1 MREDTIQHS
10 IENKGLDDK
19 NYTSISTANLT
30 NSYIIIYHND
40 LEMFRVKITLKK
52 SEYMKYLEAI
62 RPEVTETFGRSR
74 VILEED
80 DSNIYIIIDAPDASS
95 LRASVSSLTRVLNV
109 TKKIMEVDVW

>member
-1 MREDTIQHS
+1 
-10 IENKGLDDK
+10 
-19 NYTSISTANLT
+19 
-30 NSYIIIYHND
+30 
-40 LEMFRVKITLKK
+40 MFRVKITLKK
-52 SEYMKYLEAI
+52 SEYTKYLEAI